1 MITRKGTM
9 KTKKKVAKLK
19 KTITRK
25 GKTKIKKKMIILEG
39 DK

>member
-1 MITRKGTM
+1 M
-9 KTKKKVAKLK
+9 KTKKKVVELK

-25 GKTKIKKKMIILEG
+25 GTTKIKKKMIIVEG